1 MVSRISNTIYTLG
14 TSTRTIAEF
23 IGLLQHL
30 GVEVAVDVR
39 RFPYSRFEHFRQN
52 SLAISLPE
60 AGIRY
65 CHLGE
70 ELGGYR
76 KGGYEAFMNS
86 QEFKEGL
93 ARLEE
98 IAGSATAAIFCAELL
113 PWRCH
118 RRFIGAELEKRGW
131 RVTHVIDEKRNWT
144 PRS

>member
-1 MVSRISNTIYTLG
+1 MVGRMSNTIYTLG

-30 GVEVAVDVR
+30 GIEVAVDVR
-39 RFPYSRFEHFRQN
+39 RFPYSRFDHFRQD
-52 SLAISLPE
+52 SLTTSLPE
-60 AGIRY
+60 VGIRY
-65 CHLGE
+65 CHLGA
-70 ELGGYR
+70 LGGYR

-98 IAGSATAAIFCAELL
+98 IAGSATTAIFCAELL

-118 RRFIGAELEKRGW
+118 RRFIGVELEKRGW

-144 PRS
+144 PKS